1 MYIQGEVLTLQNQH
15 NFKEKNVCEL
25 STLDTYL
32 GTIYTK

>member
-1 MYIQGEVLTLQNQH
+1 MYIQGEVLTLWKLY

-25 STLDTYL
+25 SILNTFL